1 MVSTNY
7 NVEELQKFQNIE
19 NYRGLSSK
27 RGHWEPVL
35 ASSVNI
41 EKSKTPPTLECPRF
55 LGSPVLGGSGLVTGL
70 AVKCC
75 SCLSCT
81 PRSLG
86 HHAVIWRRWVSC
98 WVTRS
103 QLSSTQS
110 SPEAPA
116 PAQVSAGP
124 EALARPVLAM
134 EAPNALD
141 VEPDSDD
148 DWKAL
153 LDAHGIVT
161 PADGAAAAVA
171 QSANATGAGR
181 RARDKRRRRSRKS
194 AKRSMWR
201 EI

>member
-1 MVSTNY
+1 M
-7 NVEELQKFQNIE
+7 
-19 NYRGLSSK
+19 RSSGGGGS
-27 RGHWEPVL
+27 RV
-35 ASSVNI
+35 
-41 EKSKTPPTLECPRF
+41 
-55 LGSPVLGGSGLVTGL
+55 GSPAPSLPPPSPRL
-70 AVKCC
+70 AVPAGPPCA
-75 SCLSCT
+75 LGP
-81 PRSLG
+81 PRAAS
-86 HHAVIWRRWVSC
+86 
-98 WVTRS
+98 
-103 QLSSTQS
+103 
-110 SPEAPA
+110 PA

-148 DWKAL
+148 DWNAL

-161 PADGAAAAVA
+161 PADGAAVAVA